1 MTFTY
6 DPTDRIGQVRR
17 LIGDRV
23 EASQIFS
30 DEEIEAELAS
40 ALTPLRTAARLLLS
54 IASDKA
60 KCNNLFQIGDI
71 RLDPSKK
78 AEQLREIAGDY
89 IKEDEANR
97 KAVPPS
103 STNIP
108 MAKGIDEIGDDID
121 WELY

>member
-6 DPTDRIGQVRR
+6 DPTDPVGQVRR
-17 LIGDRV
+17 LIGDRS
-23 EASQIFS
+23 EATQVFS
-30 DEEIEAELAS
+30 DEEIEAELVSAS
-40 ALTPLRTAARLLLS
+40 TPLRAAARLLLS

-71 RLDPSKK
+71 KLDPSKK

-89 IKEDEANR
+89 LLEDEASR
-97 KAVPPS
+97 KAASPS
-103 STNIP
+103 STNVP
-108 MAKGIDEIGDDID
+108 LAKGIDEIGDDID